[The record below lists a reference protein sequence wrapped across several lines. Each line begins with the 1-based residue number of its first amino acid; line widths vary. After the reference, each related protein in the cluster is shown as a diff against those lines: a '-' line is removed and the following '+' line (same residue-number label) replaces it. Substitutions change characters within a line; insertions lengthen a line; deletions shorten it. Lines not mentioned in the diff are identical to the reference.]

1 MAEVQE
7 VQVRET
13 EDQKHRDRALAA
25 TLVSTHGFQHMYGE
39 GFLVIIPAMYQ
50 SMGLVPIQVSL
61 ISVVRQVVA
70 GITTMGGGVL
80 VDRMQHRR
88 GVFLGLSLSLMGLGY
103 MLVGV
108 VPGYTLILIGLAFAS
123 TAGSLWH
130 PIALGLLSQRF
141 PERRGFMLSLHRAGG
156 SVGSTLAP
164 VLVGL
169 LLTGVIELPGGRF
182 VDLFA
187 PVTWQQVLLGAF
199 PIAFLLG
206 CVIWIMFWRV
216 GDPPVPSQGAEQRS
230 LGMVLRSLGEVVRQR
245 GLLALLLVAGVRG
258 MGDRTLLL
266 FLTLYLTE
274 DLGMSFFLAGLH
286 LSLLQGMSIIFG
298 PSWGLLS
305 DRWGRKPVIL
315 FIMIAS
321 AMITGLMIIFDQG
334 FGLTTLIVLMGTLMY
349 SVNSLVQAAA
359 MDMAEGRHLEGSLIG
374 LLWGNNAVFGS
385 ISPIIVGVLA
395 SIYGFHVIFPYATV
409 LYLVGVLAT
418 VMLPATTERRRAR
431 A

>member
-1 MAEVQE
+1 M
-7 VQVRET
+7 
-13 EDQKHRDRALAA
+13 DQKRRDRVLAG
-25 TLVSTHGFQHMYGE
+25 TLISTHGFQHMYGE
-39 GFLVIIPAMYQ
+39 GFPVIMSAMYD
-50 SMGLVPIQVSL
+50 SLGLVPIQVG
-61 ISVVRQVVA
+61 IMSVVRNVVA
-70 GITTMGGGVL
+70 GLATMGGGVL
-80 VDRMQHRR
+80 TDRMQHRR

-108 VPGYTLILIGLAFAS
+108 LPTYSLILLGLAFAS

-156 SVGSTLAP
+156 SVGSTVAP
-164 VLVGL
+164 ALVGL
-169 LLTGVIELPGGRF
+169 LLTGVIELPGERL
-182 VDLFA
+182 VELFA
-187 PVTWQQVLLGAF
+187 PVTWQQVLQGAF

-206 CVIWIMFWRV
+206 AVIWIMFWKV
-216 GDPPVPSQGAEQRS
+216 GEPEGPSRGTEQRS

-266 FLTLYLTE
+266 FLIFYLTK
-274 DLGMSFFLAGLH
+274 DLGMSPFLAGIH
-286 LSLLQGMSIIFG
+286 LSLLNGMSILFG
-298 PSWGLLS
+298 PTWGWLS

-315 FIMIAS
+315 FIMVAS
-321 AMITGLMIIFDQG
+321 ATLTGLMIVFNQG
-334 FGLTTLIVLMGTLMY
+334 IGLTTLIILMGALMY

-385 ISPIIVGVLA
+385 ISPIIVGFLA
-395 SIYGFHVIFPYATV
+395 TAFGFGVIFPYATA
-409 LYLVGVLAT
+409 LYVVGILAT
-418 VMLPATTERRRAR
+418 LMLPATDTLPGAP
-431 A
+431 AVK